1 MGRHLF
7 KAPTSPRDVTVTNRR
22 AYWRENPRS
31 GCGYG
36 VFFPR
41 ILWYGVST
49 IPRSLARNVRGTFLH
64 QRLDDVQL
72 MVAVYHCGGAFVN
85 VKTDKIQNRF
95 PATFFVLARNWA
107 NQRRTAVPVLGTAV
121 RRGGRLQV
129 DLRLFPGGL
138 RQQGPFVP
146 ELAAAVCAD
155 VPLGLPPV

>member
-64 QRLDDVQL
+64 QRLNDVQL
-72 MVAVYHCGGAFVN
+72 IVAVYHCGGAFVN
-85 VKTDKIQNRF
+85 VKTDKIQNQF
-95 PATFFVLARNWA
+95 PATFLMFKNKAAAGGCSQN
-107 NQRRTAVPVLGTAV
+107 GTAAG
-121 RRGGRLQV
+121 RQRRLQV
-129 DLRLFPGGL
+129 DLRLFPGGV
-138 RQQGPFVP
+138 RQQRLH
-146 ELAAAVCAD
+146 LAEKGLHLFRTAAGVQCG
-155 VPLGLPPV
+155 V